1 MKTLLNNIDLN
12 EALSG
17 KSNIGFVPTMGSLHE
32 GHLSL
37 IKKSLKLSSK
47 TVVSIFVNP
56 RQFNNKKDYKK
67 YPRNIKKDLKILKRL
82 KVDFVYLPKIK
93 DIYKSKN
100 KIKIKLNKQDK
111 ILCAKYRKGH
121 FEGVIEVMTRLT
133 KIVNPSKIFMGEK
146 DFQQLLLVKKY
157 VEKNF
162 KSKIIFCKTIR
173 DKNKL
178 ALSSRNILLDRNNLN
193 KAGKLAEDLI
203 NFKKK
208 LLKKKN
214 LKNLIFMKKNELK
227 RNYDI
232 KIDYLELRN
241 TKNLK
246 LTDKITNA
254 KIFIAYYINKVR
266 LIDNY

>member
-1 MKTLLNNIDLN
+1 MKILLNNIDLN
-12 EALSG
+12 EALFG
-17 KSNIGFVPTMGSLHE
+17 NSNIGFVPTMGSLHE
-32 GHLSL
+32 GHISL
-37 IKKSLKLSSK
+37 IKKSIKLSNK
-47 TVVSIFVNP
+47 TIVSIFINP
-56 RQFNNKKDYKK
+56 KQFNNKEDYKK
-67 YPRNIKKDLKILKRL
+67 YPRNIKKDLKILKKL

-100 KIKIKLNKQDK
+100 KIKIKLNKKDK

-146 DFQQLLLVKKY
+146 DFQQLLLVKRY

-162 KSKIIFCKTIR
+162 KSKIISCKTIR

-178 ALSSRNILLDRNNLN
+178 ALSSRNILLNQKNLN
-193 KAGKLAEDLI
+193 KAGKLAKDLI
-203 NFKKK
+203 IFKKK

-214 LKNLIFMKKNELK
+214 LKDLIFMKKNELK
-227 RNYDI
+227 KKYDI

-241 TKNLK
+241 AKNLK
-246 LTDKITNA
+246 LTNKITNA

>member
-93 DIYKSKN
+93 DIYKFKN
-100 KIKIKLNKQDK
+100 KIKIKLTKQDK

-162 KSKIIFCKTIR
+162 KSKIVFCKTIR